1 MLFDAFLDILKWASR
16 AKKST
21 SLRVYQLQ
29 YVPKKDLKSV
39 VAAQLT
45 RALINVPQ
53 LAILIVF

>member
-1 MLFDAFLDILKWASR
+1 MGKHIDR

-21 SLRVYQLQ
+21 SFRVYQLQ

-45 RALINVPQ
+45 RALMNVPQ